1 MKVNTI
7 ICGDSLE
14 VLKTIPKNK
23 IDCIITSP
31 PYNFDINYSDYNDN
45 ISWKNIL
52 KLYLKY

>member
-31 PYNFDINYSDYNDN
+31 PYNFDINYSDYKDN